1 MAVTLEERA
10 TAFRALHE
18 GPGIFVIPNPW
29 DIGTA
34 RVLAGLGFQ
43 ALATT
48 SAGVANSLGRQD
60 GQVSRAEA
68 LDHSRTIV
76 DATPLPVSADLENGF
91 GDDPDTVAKTVKK
104 AAKVGLA
111 GCSIEDATK
120 RPDDPV
126 FPLEQAAER
135 VRAAAEM
142 AHSRPHPFVLT
153 ARAENYLYGR
163 RDLAD
168 TIARLRAYEEAGA
181 DVVYAP
187 GLRDIEEIRT
197 VCESVSKPVNVLALK
212 GGPSIAELEA
222 AGVRRVSLGSNLYRV
237 AMGAFVHGARELHD
251 HGTLG
256 FLDGIASSGDL
267 DPFLAS
273 RD

>member
-1 MAVTLEERA
+1 MSLQERA
-10 TAFRALHE
+10 VAFQALHE

-48 SAGVANSLGRQD
+48 SAGMANSLGRQD
-60 GQVSRAEA
+60 GEVRRREA
-68 LDHSRTIV
+68 LDHAQQIV

-91 GDDPDTVAKTVKK
+91 GDQPDACAKTVRR
-104 AAKVGLA
+104 AAKVGLV

-120 RPDDPV
+120 RPDEPV
-126 FPLEQAAER
+126 FPLEQAVAR
-135 VRAAAEM
+135 VKAAAT
-142 AHSRPHPFVLT
+142 AARKLSFPFMLT

-163 RDLAD
+163 ADLDD
-168 TIARLRAYEEAGA
+168 TIARLKAYEEAGA
-181 DVVYAP
+181 DVLYAP
-187 GLRDIEEIRT
+187 GLRDIDEIKR

-212 GGPSIAELEA
+212 GGPNIAELET

-237 AMGAFVHGARELHD
+237 AMGAFVRGARELHD
-251 HGTLG
+251 KGTLG
-256 FLDGIASSGDL
+256 FLNRLATSGDL
-267 DPFLAS
+267 DQFLTP